1 VSPDPVRVAFIGR
14 AVEQRHF
21 TLSTP
26 AGGLDPTFHDV
37 RDGYDQAALIREL
50 GRPDVVVN
58 LRPDL
63 AGPEIAPDA
72 VTLAV
77 VTEHAHAPWST
88 DVWSHDDRAPHGLT
102 GYDRVAATDP
112 RVGGT
117 WRSFPLP
124 VDDALYAPD
133 DRPAPRPL
141 KPLAIGESTTYRE
154 RWLTDAKHHYELSHY
169 AFGLTGDRLK
179 EVLDVTNVGVV
190 LHAEQGATAFPP
202 EAALHLAAGHLL
214 IAERLVPPR
223 GLEPGLDHLQVDW
236 PHQLMHV
243 LYQVHKRPEAFEQ
256 VRIRGRIRA
265 DELRASQIW
274 PRVVHDLLADV
285 RAFGR

>member
-1 VSPDPVRVAFIGR
+1 MPPDPIRVAFVGR

-21 TLSTP
+21 TLTTP
-26 AGGLDPTFHDV
+26 AGDLDPTFHDV
-37 RDGYDQAALIREL
+37 RDGYDEAALVRDL
-50 GRPDVVVN
+50 GRPDVVVI

-63 AGPEIAPDA
+63 VPASVAPNA
-72 VTLAV
+72 ITLAV
-77 VTEHAHAPWST
+77 VTDAAHAPWST
-88 DVWSHDDRAPHGLT
+88 DVWSETAPAPHGLQGFT
-102 GYDRVAATDP
+102 RVAATDP
-112 RVGGT
+112 RVDGA

-124 VDDALYAPD
+124 VDDGLFLPD
-133 DRPAPRPL
+133 DRPAPQPL
-141 KPLAIGESTTYRE
+141 KPLSIAESTAYRE

-169 AFGLTGDRLK
+169 AFGLTGERLK
-179 EVLDVTNVGVV
+179 EVLEVTNVGVV

-214 IAERLVPPR
+214 ITERLVPPR

-243 LYQVHKRPEAFEQ
+243 LYQVSKRPQAFEQ

-265 DELRASQIW
+265 DELRASRIW